1 LTARQSKRK
10 GNDNNTITALNR
22 KNDLRAFI
30 SNSTPGLQFSLI
42 VLYSIARKY
51 YGSQSDHIRK
61 NDTRKTNGNVVFTF
75 SSREFRDAYS
85 RTAFDLGLTEHL
97 IREIAFPEY
106 TLTLLYLGFIRE
118 KEDAGEYEF
127 RLSLNESKWLASIA
141 LNIIQ
146 GRIRSPAERNEVN
159 YGTSLTSNPDAEG
172 LVKEITFDTLSS
184 IPTPA
189 YMYASSSDKLKDR
202 RRLVARP
209 EKLVTPRSR
218 NYGKLRMSSYL
229 QDKQPPSTYKL
240 RKNLSTGESKI
251 VQDNFANKA
260 CIVCGRKI
268 LFEDFD
274 IWIGEPMKRTPS
286 NVQDQRMS
294 DIFSTSTT
302 KLRREYT
309 ANPNNNNNNNNN
321 AYPNSNNN
329 YGYPNGNDNITNMT
343 DRNNNV
349 TNMTDRNNNGDNN
362 QNRLAVADKAAEKV
376 VSMREVDQAN
386 VIVTD
391 NNAYVAAKLA
401 NPNGNQLEKDVEN
414 KISDVVKSTDSDIDH
429 VYVSVNPD
437 FYERTT
443 SYANDIRN
451 GRPVAGFFDE
461 FNTLVR
467 RIFPTER

>member
-1 LTARQSKRK
+1 MNNQKQLYKTKKESIFKEVKKMKWKTLMVTATLSTLLLAAC
-10 GNDNNTITALNR
+10 GTDNA
-22 KNDLRAFI
+22 
-30 SNSTPGLQFSLI
+30 
-42 VLYSIARKY
+42 
-51 YGSQSDHIRK
+51 
-61 NDTRKTNGNVVFTF
+61 NDTAMRNQDN
-75 SSREFRDAYS
+75 
-85 RTAFDLGLTEHL
+85 
-97 IREIAFPEY
+97 
-106 TLTLLYLGFIRE
+106 TL
-118 KEDAGEYEF
+118 
-127 RLSLNESKWLASIA
+127 
-141 LNIIQ
+141 
-146 GRIRSPAERNEVN
+146 RNVN
-159 YGTSLTSNPDAEG
+159 YNP
-172 LVKEITFDTLSS
+172 
-184 IPTPA
+184 
-189 YMYASSSDKLKDR
+189 
-202 RRLVARP
+202 
-209 EKLVTPRSR
+209 
-218 NYGKLRMSSYL
+218 N
-229 QDKQPPSTYKL
+229 
-240 RKNLSTGESKI
+240 N
-251 VQDNFANKA
+251 
-260 CIVCGRKI
+260 
-268 LFEDFD
+268 
-274 IWIGEPMKRTPS
+274 
-286 NVQDQRMS
+286 
-294 DIFSTSTT
+294 
-302 KLRREYT
+302 
-309 ANPNNNNNNNNN
+309 NNNNNNNNN